1 MLRKPSLSIGNS
13 PLDRNKDGPLVKYTI
28 TNSLQSLVPHCQL
41 MFPKIPQFS
50 QIIRAF
56 PMRVYSYSQP
66 FLPTHLQTPAFSCA
80 FVDFFLPIS
89 LVPGSDRRKK
99 KKNWNLVWVSPP
111 SLCSHDNK
119 IYMGPPNSSWS
130 KEGAKVVNNEGNPN
144 PLFMFSCRES
154 R

>member
-28 TNSLQSLVPHCQL
+28 TNSLHSLVPHCQL

-50 QIIRAF
+50 QIIWAF
-56 PMRVYSYSQP
+56 LCVYIHSYSQP

-80 FVDFFLPIS
+80 FVDFFCPSPLRLAPIEE
-89 LVPGSDRRKK
+89 KK
-99 KKNWNLVWVSPP
+99 KKKELVWVSPP

-119 IYMGPPNSSWS
+119 IYVGPPNSSWS

>member
-13 PLDRNKDGPLVKYTI
+13 PLDRNRDGPLVKYTI
-28 TNSLQSLVPHCQL
+28 TNSLQSLVPHWQL

-50 QIIRAF
+50 QVIRIH
-56 PMRVYSYSQP
+56 SYSQP

-89 LVPGSDRRKK
+89 LAPGSDRRTKK
-99 KKNWNLVWVSPP
+99 KMELVWVSPP

-119 IYMGPPNSSWS
+119 IYVGPPNSSWS

>member
-28 TNSLQSLVPHCQL
+28 TNLLQSLVPHCQL
-41 MFPKIPQFS
+41 MFPKIPQF
-50 QIIRAF
+50 F
-56 PMRVYSYSQP
+56 LCVYIAIASLSYRPIFKPQH
-66 FLPTHLQTPAFSCA
+66 FLVLLSI
-80 FVDFFLPIS
+80 FFCPSPLRLAPIEE
-89 LVPGSDRRKK
+89 RKK
-99 KKNWNLVWVSPP
+99 KKELVWVSPP